1 MKIAKE
7 GYPIIAIPA
16 LLTII
21 ALLLGWN
28 WAAALFVIVTLAVA
42 AFFRDPER
50 IPPLGS
56 DLILA
61 PADGKVV
68 EIRRVEEAA
77 GDASARL
84 SIFMSPLD
92 VHVNRAPVS
101 GTVQKIEYQKGCFMP
116 AYKEECSENNE
127 RNALSLVG
135 SDGLPVKLVQIAG
148 TDKRKG
154 VPLVIL
160 RAFLL
165 VSRHE
170 AAFLIFDLLDRAGYR
185 RAVHVNVERRHEDTE
200 PRTCIAGGFFDA
212 ADFHHLAVRG
222 CQDQVAPERR
232 NALRIDRKSGDGE
245 RHNNK

>member
-28 WAAALFVIVTLAVA
+28 WAAAVFGIVTLAVA

-50 IPPLGS
+50 IPPLGN
-56 DLILA
+56 DLILS

-68 EIRRVEEAA
+68 EIRPVEDAE
-77 GDASARL
+77 GDSGARL

-101 GTVQKIEYQKGCFMP
+101 GTVEKIEYRKGCFMP
-116 AYKEECSENNE
+116 AYKEDCSENNE
-127 RNALSLVG
+127 RNALTLVG

-148 TDKRKG
+148 IMARRIICRVRPGDTLEAGERFG
-154 VPLVIL
+154 IIM
-160 RAFLL
+160 FG
-165 VSRHE
+165 SRVDVYIPTGAE
-170 AAFLIFDLLDRAGYR
+170 IVVGEG
-185 RAVHVNVERRHEDTE
+185 VHVT
-200 PRTCIAGGFFDA
+200 GGESV
-212 ADFHHLAVRG
+212 LA
-222 CQDQVAPERR
+222 
-232 NALRIDRKSGDGE
+232 RKSI
-245 RHNNK
+245 

>member
-28 WAAALFVIVTLAVA
+28 WAAAVLVIVTLAVA

-68 EIRRVEEAA
+68 EIRRVEGAA
-77 GDASARL
+77 GDAGARL

-116 AYKEECSENNE
+116 AYKEDCSENNE
-127 RNALSLVG
+127 RNALTLVG

-148 TDKRKG
+148 IMARR
-154 VPLVIL
+154 IIC
-160 RAFLL
+160 RAKPGDTLEAGERFGIIMFG
-165 VSRHE
+165 SRVDVYIPTGAE
-170 AAFLIFDLLDRAGYR
+170 IVVGEG
-185 RAVHVNVERRHEDTE
+185 VHVT
-200 PRTCIAGGFFDA
+200 GGESV
-212 ADFHHLAVRG
+212 LA
-222 CQDQVAPERR
+222 
-232 NALRIDRKSGDGE
+232 RKSI
-245 RHNNK
+245 

>member
-116 AYKEECSENNE
+116 AYKEDCSENNE
-127 RNALSLVG
+127 RNALTLVG

-148 TDKRKG
+148 IMARR
-154 VPLVIL
+154 IIC
-160 RAFLL
+160 RAKPGDTLEAGERFGIIMFG
-165 VSRHE
+165 SRVDVYIPTGAE
-170 AAFLIFDLLDRAGYR
+170 IVVGEG
-185 RAVHVNVERRHEDTE
+185 VHVT
-200 PRTCIAGGFFDA
+200 GGESV
-212 ADFHHLAVRG
+212 LA
-222 CQDQVAPERR
+222 
-232 NALRIDRKSGDGE
+232 RKSI
-245 RHNNK
+245 

>member
-1 MKIAKE
+1 MRVAKE

-28 WAAALFVIVTLAVA
+28 WAAALFVIVTLAVGG
-42 AFFRDPER
+42 FFRDPER

-68 EIRRVEEAA
+68 EIRRVEDA
-77 GDASARL
+77 GANPSVRL

-92 VHVNRAPVS
+92 VHINRAPVS

-116 AYKEECSENNE
+116 AYKEDCSENNE
-127 RNALSLVG
+127 RNALTLVG

-148 TDKRKG
+148 IMARRIICRVKPGDTLEAGERFG
-154 VPLVIL
+154 IIM
-160 RAFLL
+160 FG
-165 VSRHE
+165 SRVDVYIPPGAE
-170 AAFLIFDLLDRAGYR
+170 IVVGEG
-185 RAVHVNVERRHEDTE
+185 VHVT
-200 PRTCIAGGFFDA
+200 GGESV
-212 ADFHHLAVRG
+212 LA
-222 CQDQVAPERR
+222 
-232 NALRIDRKSGDGE
+232 RKSI
-245 RHNNK
+245 

>member
-28 WAAALFVIVTLAVA
+28 WAAAVFGIVTLAVA

-50 IPPLGS
+50 IPPLGN
-56 DLILA
+56 DLILS

-68 EIRRVEEAA
+68 EIRPVEDAEGDSGARV
-77 GDASARL
+77 

-101 GTVQKIEYQKGCFMP
+101 GTVEKIEYRKGCFMP
-116 AYKEECSENNE
+116 AYKEDCSENNE
-127 RNALSLVG
+127 RNALTLVG

-148 TDKRKG
+148 IMARRIICRVRPGDTLEAGERFG
-154 VPLVIL
+154 IIM
-160 RAFLL
+160 FG
-165 VSRHE
+165 SRVDVYIPTGAE
-170 AAFLIFDLLDRAGYR
+170 IVVGEG
-185 RAVHVNVERRHEDTE
+185 VHVT
-200 PRTCIAGGFFDA
+200 GGESV
-212 ADFHHLAVRG
+212 LA
-222 CQDQVAPERR
+222 
-232 NALRIDRKSGDGE
+232 RKSI
-245 RHNNK
+245 

>member
-28 WAAALFVIVTLAVA
+28 WATAVFVIVTLAVA

-68 EIRRVEEAA
+68 EIRRVEDA
-77 GDASARL
+77 GGNPGARL

-101 GTVQKIEYQKGCFMP
+101 GTVEKIEYQKGCFMP
-116 AYKEECSENNE
+116 AYKEDCSENNE
-127 RNALSLVG
+127 RNALTLVG

-148 TDKRKG
+148 
-154 VPLVIL
+154 IL
-160 RAFLL
+160 ARRIICRVRPGDRL
-165 VSRHE
+165 E
-170 AAFLIFDLLDRAGYR
+170 A
-185 RAVHVNVERRHEDTE
+185 
-200 PRTCIAGGFFDA
+200 
-212 ADFHHLAVRG
+212 
-222 CQDQVAPERR
+222 
-232 NALRIDRKSGDGE
+232 GE
-245 RHNNK
+245 RFGIIMFGSRVDVYIPSGTEIVVEEGRRVTGGESVLARRSV